1 MVWFATCRCSREDKT
16 VPSTSTAT
24 GPATR
29 KNSATSKA
37 NSGLV
42 GHTIYLLILRAY
54 KDKFLNTAYFW
65 IRHCTIK

>member
-1 MVWFATCRCSREDKT
+1 MAYILMLIIDFTYRCALSGVGLRVCCHVFVSCRCSREDKM

-29 KNSATSKA
+29 KDSATWMA

-42 GHTIYLLILRAY
+42 GKYM
-54 KDKFLNTAYFW
+54 
-65 IRHCTIK
+65 